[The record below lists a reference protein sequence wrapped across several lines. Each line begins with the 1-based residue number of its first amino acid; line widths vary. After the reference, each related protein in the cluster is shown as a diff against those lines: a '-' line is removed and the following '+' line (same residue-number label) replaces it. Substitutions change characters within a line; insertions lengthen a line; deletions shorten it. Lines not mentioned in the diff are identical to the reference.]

1 MTDAGND
8 EHPVGLETRNIFL
21 DAEVFRSNGHNL
33 STQMMKVLGDYLT
46 DGVLVLHTTDVTLR
60 EISRQICAMESK
72 LTNRHNKVVRD
83 LTRWNNRYRS
93 AHHHLP
99 VPDPL
104 SEPTQPSSAYQD
116 FARRLRLDWNAHEHS
131 SVDLPIGLV
140 LDQYFGGQAP
150 FDEEGSKE
158 FPDAIALLALQAWCA
173 SARESMYV
181 VSRDKAV
188 QRAAKE
194 RDHLVAIESLD
205 HLFALITE
213 AEGHDIA
220 ETIWATFHEA
230 SLLDELQDTLS
241 EQIDW
246 VDVCYHGDK
255 FEADILAMEIEEIEE
270 IEDLTVL
277 RVDQDSVSCLAR
289 VQLLVS
295 AEIDYQDVSTAIWDS
310 EYRGYSGVEYG
321 VTEIQDR
328 ITTSIFVQLKRDGQ
342 DVMLSSAQFSA
353 RELTVT
359 DDFEDIFSYM

>member
-33 STQMMKVLGDYLT
+33 STAMMKVLGDYLA

-60 EISRQICAMESK
+60 EISRQICAMEST

-83 LTRWNNRYRS
+83 LTRWNKRYRF

-104 SEPTQPSSAYQD
+104 SEPAQPSSAFQD
-116 FARRLRLDWNAHEHS
+116 FARQLRHDWNAHEHTAAA
-131 SVDLPIGLV
+131 LPIGSV
-140 LDQYFGGQAP
+140 LDQYFSGQAP
-150 FDEEGSKE
+150 FDKEGSKE

-173 SARESMYV
+173 SARESIYV

-205 HLFALITE
+205 HLFALITA
-213 AEGHDIA
+213 AESHNIA
-220 ETIWATFHEA
+220 ETIWAAFDKS
-230 SLLDELQDTLS
+230 SLWDELQDTLS
-241 EQIDW
+241 ERIDR
-246 VDVCYHGDK
+246 VDVHYDGDK
-255 FEADILAMEIEEIEE
+255 NEVDILAMELVEIEE
-270 IEDLTVL
+270 IDNLTVL
-277 RVDQDSVSCLAR
+277 RVDQDSVSCLVR
-289 VQLLVS
+289 VQLFVS

-310 EYRGYSGVEYG
+310 EDRGYFGVKSV
-321 VTEIQDR
+321 VTEIDDS
-328 ITTSIFVQLKRDGQ
+328 ITTRIFVQLKRDGQ
-342 DVMLSSAQFSA
+342 DVTLSSAQFIA

-359 DDFEDIFSYM
+359 DYFEDFYL